1 MHRVLLTG
9 MELWVVLGMMVSV
22 VVVLRGR
29 VVRGVEAMVGVL
41 VL

>member
-1 MHRVLLTG
+1 MRRVLLAG
-9 MELWVVLGMMVSV
+9 MELRVVLGMMVRV

-29 VVRGVEAMVGVL
+29 AVRGVEAMVGVL